1 MSEAAAAATS
11 GASAERRAVS
21 VEVEDLHVS
30 FGRQAV
36 LRGLTFA
43 VEPGE
48 IFALM
53 GPSGSGKSV
62 LLRTVMG
69 LMRADRGRVRIDGRD
84 ASDPATHRSIVTS
97 MVFQAGALFNSLSV
111 FDNLAFYPREHR
123 LCDAATLRQK
133 VERCLE
139 VFNLADAARKTPA
152 ELSGGMRKRVAI
164 ARALMMEPQLIL
176 YDEPTSELDPV
187 TAANIAEVIA
197 LLKEQF
203 AVTSVVVTH
212 DRDLALSIC
221 QRVGVIFEGELAA
234 LETPA
239 DLRELDNARLQ
250 DFLDPAIDPR
260 HPRFKQAGRNG
271 GGEER

>member
-1 MSEAAAAATS
+1 MTEAKADAAAL
-11 GASAERRAVS
+11 AERPAVS
-21 VEVEDLHVS
+21 LEVEDLHVS
-30 FGRQAV
+30 FGRQRV
-36 LRGLTFA
+36 LKGLGFA

-69 LMRADRGRVRIDGRD
+69 LMRPERGQVKIDGRD
-84 ASDPATHRSIVTS
+84 ASDPATHRAIVTS

-123 LCDAATLRQK
+123 LYDAARLRAK

-139 VFNLADAARKTPA
+139 VFNLADAAPKTPA

-197 LLKEQF
+197 LLKQQF

-239 DLRELDNARLQ
+239 GLRALDDPRLQ

-260 HPRFKQAGRNG
+260 HPRFRQAGRNSAVT
-271 GGEER
+271 EA